1 MPKNKPL
8 KILITVG
15 IFPPD
20 IGGPASFVPKIAELY
35 SNSGHDVTVVCL
47 TDRKQTDNLNF
58 KVVRILRNQNLLIRW
73 IKTVSQII
81 RQGYNADLLF
91 VNGLPME
98 SYIANIF
105 TRKKLIRKIVG
116 DWAWERGMNKKIIN
130 ESFDEFQNNK
140 HNLHLE
146 IAKFSRGWT
155 ATKADLIITP
165 SNHLKNVV
173 KGWGVKENR
182 IKVIY
187 NGTKLKNKP
196 DPIDDQPNDYFKFIT
211 VGRLAP
217 WKNIDIII
225 EALSDYKKANQNF
238 IFYIVGSGPE
248 ETKLKKLV
256 NDLDLENFVTFTGQL
271 QKDDLN
277 YYLQKSDIYIQASSY
292 EGLPHVILEAMSHN
306 LSIISTPIG
315 GTNEVIQDGK
325 NGWVWELENNFKPN
339 KNNLIEIFNNLKLNS
354 SDDINKRTNAQNLL
368 FSTFDEDKNFQM
380 YLELVK

>member
-1 MPKNKPL
+1 M

-81 RQGYNADLLF
+81 RQGYNADLFF

-187 NGTKLKNKP
+187 NGTKLKSKP

-277 YYLQKSDIYIQASSY
+277 NYLQKSDIYIQASSY

>member
-1 MPKNKPL
+1 M

-35 SNSGHDVTVVCL
+35 SNLGHDVTVVCL

-248 ETKLKKLV
+248 EIKLKKLV

-339 KNNLIEIFNNLKLNS
+339 KNDLIEILNNLKLNS

>member
-1 MPKNKPL
+1 M

-81 RQGYNADLLF
+81 RQGYNADLFF

-173 KGWGVKENR
+173 KGWGVKENS

-196 DPIDDQPNDYFKFIT
+196 NPIVDQPNDYLKLIT

-248 ETKLKKLV
+248 EIKLKKLV
-256 NDLDLENFVTFTGQL
+256 NDLDLENFVIFTGQL
-271 QKDDLN
+271 QKEDLN

-339 KNNLIEIFNNLKLNS
+339 KNNLIEILNNLKLNS

>member
-1 MPKNKPL
+1 L

-81 RQGYNADLLF
+81 RQGYNADLFF

-155 ATKADLIITP
+155 ATKANLIITP

-173 KGWGVKENR
+173 KGWGVKENS

-196 DPIDDQPNDYFKFIT
+196 DPIVDQPNDYLKLIT

-248 ETKLKKLV
+248 ELKLKKLV

-339 KNNLIEIFNNLKLNS
+339 KNNLIEILNNLKLNS
-354 SDDINKRTNAQNLL
+354 SDDISKRTNAQNLL

-380 YLELVK
+380 YLELLK

>member
-1 MPKNKPL
+1 M

-47 TDRKQTDNLNF
+47 TDRKQNDNLNF

-81 RQGYNADLLF
+81 RQGYNADLFF

-130 ESFDEFQNNK
+130 ESFDEFQNKK

-173 KGWGVKENR
+173 KGWGVKENS

-196 DPIDDQPNDYFKFIT
+196 DPIDDQPYDYCKFIT

-248 ETKLKKLV
+248 EIKLKKLV

-277 YYLQKSDIYIQASSY
+277 YYLEKSDIYIQASSY

-339 KNNLIEIFNNLKLNS
+339 KNNLIEILNNLKLNS

>member
-1 MPKNKPL
+1 M

-155 ATKADLIITP
+155 ATKADLMITP

-173 KGWGVKENR
+173 KGWCVKENS

-196 DPIDDQPNDYFKFIT
+196 DPIDDQPYDYFKFIT

-248 ETKLKKLV
+248 EIKLKKLV

-271 QKDDLN
+271 NKDDLN
-277 YYLQKSDIYIQASSY
+277 HYLQKSDIYIQASSY

-380 YLELVK
+380 YLELLK

>member
-1 MPKNKPL
+1 M

-173 KGWGVKENR
+173 KGWGVKENS

-196 DPIDDQPNDYFKFIT
+196 DPIDDQPYDYFKFIT

-325 NGWVWELENNFKPN
+325 NGWIWELENNFKPN

>member
-1 MPKNKPL
+1 M

-173 KGWGVKENR
+173 KGWGVKENS

-196 DPIDDQPNDYFKFIT
+196 DPIDDQPNDYLKLIT

-248 ETKLKKLV
+248 EIKLKKLV

-271 QKDDLN
+271 QKEDLN

-339 KNNLIEIFNNLKLNS
+339 KNNLIEILNNLKLNS

>member
-1 MPKNKPL
+1 M

-81 RQGYNADLLF
+81 RQGYNADLFF

-173 KGWGVKENR
+173 KGWGVKENS

-196 DPIDDQPNDYFKFIT
+196 DPIDDQPNDYLKLIT

-339 KNNLIEIFNNLKLNS
+339 KNNLIEILNNLKLNS

>member
-1 MPKNKPL
+1 M

-81 RQGYNADLLF
+81 RQSYNADLLF

-248 ETKLKKLV
+248 EIKLKKLV

-339 KNNLIEIFNNLKLNS
+339 KNNLIEILNNLKLNS

>member
-1 MPKNKPL
+1 M

-58 KVVRILRNQNLLIRW
+58 KVVRILRYQNLLIRW

-81 RQGYNADLLF
+81 SQGYNADLFF

-339 KNNLIEIFNNLKLNS
+339 KNNLIEILNNLKLNS

-368 FSTFDEDKNFQM
+368 FSTFNEDKNFQM

>member
-1 MPKNKPL
+1 L

-81 RQGYNADLLF
+81 RQGYNADLFF

-116 DWAWERGMNKKIIN
+116 DWAWERGMNKKIVN
-130 ESFDEFQNNK
+130 ESFDEFQNNR

-173 KGWGVKENR
+173 KGWGVKENS

-196 DPIDDQPNDYFKFIT
+196 DPIVDQPNDYLKLIT

-248 ETKLKKLV
+248 EMKLKKLV

-339 KNNLIEIFNNLKLNS
+339 KNNLIEILNNLKLNS

>member
-1 MPKNKPL
+1 M

-196 DPIDDQPNDYFKFIT
+196 NSINDQPNDYFKFIT

-225 EALSDYKKANQNF
+225 EALNDYKKANQNF

>member
-1 MPKNKPL
+1 M

-339 KNNLIEIFNNLKLNS
+339 KNNLIEILNNLKLNS

>member
-1 MPKNKPL
+1 M

-81 RQGYNADLLF
+81 RQSYNADLLF

>member
-1 MPKNKPL
+1 M

-196 DPIDDQPNDYFKFIT
+196 DPIDDQTNDYFKFIT

-248 ETKLKKLV
+248 EIKLKKLV

>member
-1 MPKNKPL
+1 M

-81 RQGYNADLLF
+81 RQGYNADLFF

-98 SYIANIF
+98 SYIANIV

-173 KGWGVKENR
+173 KGWGVKENS

-196 DPIDDQPNDYFKFIT
+196 DPIDDQPYDYFKFIT

-248 ETKLKKLV
+248 EIKLKKLV

-339 KNNLIEIFNNLKLNS
+339 KNNLIEILNNLKLNS

>member
-1 MPKNKPL
+1 L

-81 RQGYNADLLF
+81 RQGYNADLFF

-116 DWAWERGMNKKIIN
+116 DWAWERGMNKKIVN
-130 ESFDEFQNNK
+130 ESFDEFQNNR

-173 KGWGVKENR
+173 KGWGVKENS

-196 DPIDDQPNDYFKFIT
+196 DPIVDQPNDYLKLIT

-248 ETKLKKLV
+248 EIKLKKLV

-339 KNNLIEIFNNLKLNS
+339 KNNLIEILNNLKLNS

-380 YLELVK
+380 YLELLK

>member
-1 MPKNKPL
+1 M

-47 TDRKQTDNLNF
+47 TDRKQNDNLNF

-73 IKTVSQII
+73 VKTVSQII
-81 RQGYNADLLF
+81 RQGYNADLFF

-173 KGWGVKENR
+173 KSWGVKENR

-248 ETKLKKLV
+248 EIKLKKLV

-339 KNNLIEIFNNLKLNS
+339 KNNLIEILNNLKLNS

-380 YLELVK
+380 YLELLK

>member
-1 MPKNKPL
+1 M

-35 SNSGHDVTVVCL
+35 SNSEHDVTVVCL
-47 TDRKQTDNLNF
+47 TDRKQTDNYNF

-81 RQGYNADLLF
+81 RHGYNADLLF

-130 ESFDEFQNNK
+130 ESFDEFQNKK

-155 ATKADLIITP
+155 ATKADLVITP

-173 KGWGVKENR
+173 KGWGVKENC

-187 NGTKLKNKP
+187 NGTKLINKL
-196 DPIDDQPNDYFKFIT
+196 DSIDDQPFDHFKFIT

-225 EALSDYKKANQNF
+225 EALSDYKKVNQNF
-238 IFYIVGSGPE
+238 IFYIVGSGPDE
-248 ETKLKKLV
+248 IKLKQLV
-256 NDLDLENFVTFTGQL
+256 EDLDLENFITFTGQL

-292 EGLPHVILEAMSHN
+292 EGLPHVILEAMSHS

-315 GTNEVIQDGK
+315 GTNEIIQDGK

-339 KNNLIEIFNNLKLNS
+339 KNNLIEILNNLKLNS
-354 SDDINKRTNAQNLL
+354 YDDVNKRTNAQNLL

-380 YLELVK
+380 YLELLK

>member
-1 MPKNKPL
+1 M

-47 TDRKQTDNLNF
+47 TDRKQNDNLNF

-81 RQGYNADLLF
+81 RQGYNADLFF

-196 DPIDDQPNDYFKFIT
+196 DLIDYQPNDYFKFIT

-248 ETKLKKLV
+248 EIKLKKLV

-339 KNNLIEIFNNLKLNS
+339 KNNLIEILNNLKLNS